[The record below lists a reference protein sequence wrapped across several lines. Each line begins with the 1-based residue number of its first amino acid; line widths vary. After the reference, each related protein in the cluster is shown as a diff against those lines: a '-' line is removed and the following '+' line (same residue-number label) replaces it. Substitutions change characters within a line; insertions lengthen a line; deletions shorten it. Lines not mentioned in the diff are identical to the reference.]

1 LDREDDIRAQVQ
13 PLIDRLYELYEA
25 TDPSKGPASELGK
38 LQIAQRA
45 IHIWWHVYGKLLLWA
60 QSQIVGYEIA
70 REYPKVVDEL
80 AKRRGH
86 QVNEDSHELEL
97 LGLGYAWNPPVKQQE
112 RVDALTEAP
121 EAAEGDLTDAVLRRV
136 MSRLLLST
144 EANSSFWRY
153 PFSNA
158 LRAAN
163 AGERDELFEPAKT
176 RRRGRPYQL
185 DSVRAIAVAHVYY
198 LLGKGIRKH
207 IALGRVSDALPVS
220 VETLRDWEKALGHDD
235 WFDFDWRAARL
246 AGALEQEI
254 KEKSPMALEQ
264 EYGAD
269 YLGSTSN
276 FTEARLFIQRMTGEW
291 SLENV
296 KANLRRFH
304 GGGDE
309 NQGA

>member
-1 LDREDDIRAQVQ
+1 MDRDDDIRAQVQ

-25 TDPSKGPASELGK
+25 TDPSKGPTSELGK

-60 QSQIVGYEIA
+60 QSQIVGYELA
-70 REYPKVVDEL
+70 RGSPKLVDEL

-86 QVNEDSHELEL
+86 EIDEDSHELEL
-97 LGLGYAWNPPVKQQE
+97 LGLGYAYNPPVKQQE
-112 RVDALTEAP
+112 RVDALTEAL
-121 EAAEGDLTDAVLRRV
+121 EAIEADLSDDALRRV
-136 MSRLLLST
+136 ISRLLLST
-144 EANSSFWRY
+144 DANSSFWRF
-153 PFSNA
+153 PLSHA

-163 AGERDELFEPAKT
+163 AGERDAFFEPAKT

-198 LLGKGIRKH
+198 LRGKGIKKH

-220 VETLRDWEKALGHDD
+220 VETLRDWEKALGQDD
-235 WFDFDWRAARL
+235 WFDFNWRSAQL

-254 KEKSPMALEQ
+254 KEKSLMALER

-276 FTEARLFIQRMTGEW
+276 FTEARLFIERMTGEW

-304 GGGDE
+304 GDGDE
-309 NQGA
+309 NQGS